1 MHQLRAFRLISGL
14 ALAVGI
20 GVTLIA
26 QSQEPPA
33 KPSGLQFRFLG
44 PAVGNRAAAI
54 AGVPGDPSVY
64 YVGAASGG
72 VWKSIDAGLNWTPIF
87 DSQPV
92 AAIGALAVAPSEP
105 TTVWAGTGE
114 PWAIRDIDVMG
125 DGVYK
130 SVDAG
135 KTWTH
140 MGLDQTGRI
149 ARVIVHPRNPD
160 IVFVCAVGRTSGP
173 QQERGVFRT
182 TDGGQHWERVLFVDE
197 NTGCS
202 GLSMDPND
210 PRTLVAGTWQVEM
223 HTWAMF
229 SGGPGSGVFVSHDG
243 GTTWTRVEGHG
254 LPKSAARE
262 DRRGHRAH
270 RLEPRLRAH
279 PDHRPGIGLALRRRR
294 PVVARGQLAARRSSV
309 ARATTSASQSLRPTR
324 TRSWWPTARFWVST
338 DGGASFRETDWGGDT
353 HDIWI
358 DPRNPDRFVITDDGG
373 LIITQQHGRSFMRPV
388 LPIGQMY
395 HVAVDNQVPYN
406 VYSNMQ
412 DDGTIRG
419 PVTPAGAAPRT
430 ALLHRHAV
438 GAPPGRLRIG
448 LHDSRSRRPECGV
461 GLVLRQ
467 QGHPLRRPL
476 EGGAVGRAVEDHP
489 RLAAGRREVPLPLDL
504 AARDRSVRSQPRATT
519 AARSSSRRPTAAR
532 AGRAI
537 SPDLSTNDPR
547 RIVSSGGIV
556 GDNLGQFYGEVVFA
570 IAPSEVQKGLI
581 WAGTNDGQVW
591 VTKNGGGDW
600 TNVTKKIVGL
610 PAWGTITRIEPSHFD
625 AGTAYI
631 AVDFHLMD
639 NRDPF
644 IYKTADFGQ
653 TWKKLSD
660 GLPAG
665 HPLAYVRTVAE
676 SPNRKGLLF
685 AGTGH
690 GFYYSLDDGAHW
702 TELQAGLPHAPVTWI
717 ATQKAYHDVVVSTYG
732 RGLYV
737 LDDVSP
743 LEQMAADSSAAP
755 VRLFTPRPTYRYT
768 DGGQALVDFSLAAAP
783 KAPVKIEI
791 LDAQNAV
798 VRTLDPA
805 AQAGLNRVRWD
816 LRYEGPHQVAL
827 RATPPE
833 NAHLFEEPRF
843 RGKQTRPVTHWGLE
857 DAGAGPWANPGKY
870 TVRLTVDGRAF
881 SAPLEILKAPKI
893 PGSDADLAASLK
905 LQLRIRDDITE
916 AADMVN
922 QIEIVR
928 RELEEVQTGL
938 RAGKNQDVALKDVAA
953 IMSTLVAVEDRLLE
967 PAARLS
973 DDKYYQ
979 QAYRVYTNLL
989 WLTGEVGPGAGD
1001 VAGGFNFKPTD
1012 TSFAV
1017 LETIEKDLADARVAY
1032 RAVMDKDVP
1041 AYWRAR
1047 AAGK

>member
-1 MHQLRAFRLISGL
+1 MNHHRAFRLAIGL
-14 ALAVGI
+14 ALAMAA
-20 GVTLIA
+20 GVILVA

-33 KPSGLQFRFLG
+33 KPAGLQFRFLG

-72 VWKSIDAGLNWTPIF
+72 VWKTVDAGLNWTPVF

-140 MGLDQTGRI
+140 MGLDETGRI

-182 TDGGQHWERVLFVDE
+182 TDGGLHWDRVLFVDE

-210 PRTLVAGTWQVEM
+210 PRTIVAGTWQVEM

-243 GTTWTRVEGHG
+243 GTKWARVEGHG
-254 LPKSAARE
+254 LPKSPLGKIDVAIAPSDSNRVYALIQTKDQGSVWRSDNGGESWRVVNWQRGLIGRAGYYIRLAVSPTNE
-262 DRRGHRAH
+262 D
-270 RLEPRLRAH
+270 E
-279 PDHRPGIGLALRRRR
+279 IM
-294 PVVARGQLAARRSSV
+294 VADSS
-309 ARATTSASQSLRPTR
+309 
-324 TRSWWPTARFWVST
+324 FWVST

-373 LIITQQHGRSFMRPV
+373 LIITQQHGRSFMRPL

-412 DDGTIRG
+412 DDGNMRG
-419 PVTPAGAAPRT
+419 PVTEPELLPGGYFTGMPWEHHMGGCESGFTIPDPADTNVVWATCYGNKVTRYDA
-430 ALLHRHAV
+430 
-438 GAPPGRLRIG
+438 
-448 LHDSRSRRPECGV
+448 RSKV
-461 GLVLRQ
+461 
-467 QGHPLRRPL
+467 
-476 EGGAVGRAVEDHP
+476 A
-489 RLAAGRREVPLPLDL
+489 
-504 AARDRSVRSQPRATT
+504 RSVAPWKITLDSPPADAKYRCHWTAPLAIDPFDHNRVLYGCQVILETT
-519 AARSSSRRPTAAR
+519 NGGQSWRP
-532 AGRAI
+532 I
-537 SPDLSTNDPR
+537 SPDLSTNDPNR
-547 RIVSSGGIV
+547 LVSSGGIV
-556 GDNLGQFYGEVVFA
+556 ADNLGQFYGEVVFA
-570 IAPSEVQKGLI
+570 IAPSEVQRGLI

-591 VTKNGGGDW
+591 LTKNGGGEW
-600 TNVTKKIVGL
+600 TNVTKKISGM
-610 PAWGTITRIEPSHFD
+610 PAWGTVMRIEPSHFD

-644 IYKTADFGQ
+644 IYKTTDFGQ

-660 GLPAG
+660 GLPAR

-702 TELQAGLPHAPVTWI
+702 TELQTGLPRAPVTWI

-743 LEQMAADSSAAP
+743 LEQMAADATEAP

-768 DGGQALVDFSLAAAP
+768 SGGQALVSFSLAAAP

-833 NAHLFEEPRF
+833 NAHLFDEPRF
-843 RGKQTRPVTHWGLE
+843 RGKPTRPVTHWGLE

-870 TVRLTVDGRAF
+870 TVRLTVDGRVL
-881 SAPLEILKAPKI
+881 SAPLEIVKDPKI
-893 PGSDADLAASLK
+893 PGSDADLASSLK
-905 LQLRIRDDITE
+905 LQLRIREDVTE

-928 RELEEVQTGL
+928 RELEEVQRGL
-938 RAGKNQDVALKDVAA
+938 QAGKDQGAALKDLAA
-953 IMSTLVAVEDRLLE
+953 IVDKLVAVEDRLLE

-989 WLTGEVGPGAGD
+989 WLAGEVGPGAGD
-1001 VAGGFNFKPTD
+1001 VAGGFNFRPTD
-1012 TSFAV
+1012 TSVAV
-1017 LETIEKDLADARVAY
+1017 LETIEKDLADARAAY

-1041 AYWRAR
+1041 AFWKAKADGR
-1047 AAGK
+1047 

>member
-1 MHQLRAFRLISGL
+1 MNQHRAYRLVIGL
-14 ALAVGI
+14 ALATAVGA
-20 GVTLIA
+20 TLIA

-72 VWKSIDAGLNWTPIF
+72 VWKSLDAGLNWTPIF

-105 TTVWAGTGE
+105 STVWAGTGE

-135 KTWTH
+135 KSWTH
-140 MGLDQTGRI
+140 MGLVETGRI
-149 ARVIVHPRNPD
+149 ARVVVHPRNPD

-182 TDGGQHWERVLFVDE
+182 TDGGLHWERVLFVDE

-243 GTTWTRVEGHG
+243 GTRWTRVEGHG
-254 LPKSAARE
+254 LPTSPLGKIDVAIAPSDANRVYALIQTSDQGSVWRSDNGGESWRVVNWQRGLIGRAGYYIRLAVSPTNE
-262 DRRGHRAH
+262 D
-270 RLEPRLRAH
+270 E
-279 PDHRPGIGLALRRRR
+279 IM
-294 PVVARGQLAARRSSV
+294 VADSS
-309 ARATTSASQSLRPTR
+309 
-324 TRSWWPTARFWVST
+324 FWVST
-338 DGGASFRETDWGGDT
+338 DGGASFRETDWAGDT

-373 LIITQQHGRSFMRPV
+373 LVITQQHGRSFMRPL

-395 HVAVDNQVPYN
+395 HVAVDNQIPYN

-412 DDGTIRG
+412 DDGNMRG
-419 PVTPAGAAPRT
+419 PVTEPELLPGGYFTGMPWEHHLGGCESGFTIPDPADPNVVWATCYGNKVTRYDA
-430 ALLHRHAV
+430 
-438 GAPPGRLRIG
+438 
-448 LHDSRSRRPECGV
+448 RSKV
-461 GLVLRQ
+461 
-467 QGHPLRRPL
+467 
-476 EGGAVGRAVEDHP
+476 A
-489 RLAAGRREVPLPLDL
+489 
-504 AARDRSVRSQPRATT
+504 RSVAPWKITLDSPPADAKYRCHWTSPLAIDPFDHNRVFYGCQVVLETT
-519 AARSSSRRPTAAR
+519 SGGQSWRP
-532 AGRAI
+532 I
-537 SPDLSTNDPR
+537 SPDLSTNDPSR
-547 RIVSSGGIV
+547 LVSSGGIV
-556 GDNLGQFYGEVVFA
+556 ADNLGQFYGEVVFA
-570 IAPSEVQKGLI
+570 IAPSEVQQGLI

-591 VTKNGGGDW
+591 LTKNGGGQW
-600 TNVTKKIVGL
+600 TNVTKRISGM
-610 PAWGTITRIEPSHFD
+610 PAWGTVMRIEPSHFD

-644 IYKTADFGQ
+644 IYKTTDFGQ

-660 GLPAG
+660 GLPAR

-702 TELQAGLPHAPVTWI
+702 TELQAGLPRAPVTWI

-737 LDDVSP
+737 LDDVSS
-743 LEQMAADSSAAP
+743 LEQTAADPSEAP

-768 DGGQALVDFSLAAAP
+768 SGGQALVDFSLAAPP
-783 KAPVKIEI
+783 KDPVKIEI
-791 LDAQNAV
+791 LDAENAV
-798 VRTLDPA
+798 VRTLSSA

-816 LRYEGPHQVAL
+816 LRYRGPHQVAL

-843 RGKQTRPVTHWGLE
+843 RGKHTRPVTHWGLE
-857 DAGAGPWANPGKY
+857 DAGAGPWANPGTY
-870 TVRLTVDGRAF
+870 AVRLTVDGRAF
-881 SAPLEILKAPKI
+881 TAPLVILKDPKI

-905 LQLRIRDDITE
+905 LQLRIREDVTE
-916 AADMVN
+916 AADMIN

-928 RELEEVQTGL
+928 RELEEVQRGL
-938 RAGKNQDVALKDVAA
+938 QAGKNQDVALKDVAA
-953 IMSTLVAVEDRLLE
+953 IMNTLVAVEDRLLE

-989 WLTGEVGPGAGD
+989 WLAGEVGPGAGD

-1017 LETIEKDLADARVAY
+1017 LETIEKDLADARIVY

-1041 AYWRAR
+1041 AYWKAR
-1047 AAGK
+1047 AAGR